1 MSCRVDGD
9 TGLFLSHTR
18 KIRFH
23 FDKSVPSVE
32 IANGEY
38 SNGHQYDDNGLFQE
52 IITRDEET
60 RVSLIDAKLVRV
72 NDELCG
78 ARFGTGFKGEV
89 VHLTLNKQEHFIRII
104 DGDRSYTLH
113 HGNMPV
119 QRTV

>member
-23 FDKSVPSVE
+23 LDATVPCVD
-32 IANGEY
+32 IANGSY
-38 SNGHQYDDNGLFQE
+38 SDGHQYEINGLFQE

-60 RVSLIDAKLVRV
+60 RVYLIDARLARV
-72 NDELCG
+72 NSELYG

-113 HGNMPV
+113 HGNMPE